1 MSLEEPVEEARDD
14 AVEERDQALAKRDKL
29 IAERDQLSARLATL
43 EAAQAQSAHQ
53 IGEQTAEIATL
64 RKSLQTVR
72 AQLEQTQ
79 HDTQPV
85 YRCQWHHGGA
95 SCEALFVSIEVSR
108 PFERSCA
115 PCPAAFCSL
124 LTQLL
129 RDESLTGLSAGPG
142 GSCTAKPCKRVDAP
156 RGASLSVVLFSVLS
170 SLLSC
175 NAHFLG

>member
-1 MSLEEPVEEARDD
+1 MEEARDD

-53 IGEQTAEIATL
+53 IEEQTAEIAML
-64 RKSLQTVR
+64 KKNLQTVR

-79 HDTQPV
+79 RDTQPV

-108 PFERSCA
+108 PLNGLVQRPCVPCSTTICA
-115 PCPAAFCSL
+115 L

-129 RDESLTGLSAGPG
+129 RDG
-142 GSCTAKPCKRVDAP
+142 
-156 RGASLSVVLFSVLS
+156 
-170 SLLSC
+170 
-175 NAHFLG
+175 